1 MQLVG
6 NLKVMVPLAG
16 LIDAEAERTRLDKEL
31 GRLAKELARLQGKLG
46 NEKFIENAPGE
57 VVDKERRKA
66 RDAEASLATLRGQRE
81 QLEGI

>member
-1 MQLVG
+1 MYSTARNKLQ
-6 NLKVMVPLAG
+6 
-16 LIDAEAERTRLDKEL
+16 KEVT
-31 GRLAKELARLQGKLG
+31 RLQGKLS